1 MVDRTPADRPTLTGL
16 PDRARLWTFGA
27 DRPLAAEEHDRLIEA
42 TGRFIEKWAA
52 HGEALAAAFELR
64 HDRFLL
70 IAVDEREAAAS
81 GCSID
86 ALVGHVRELERELDL
101 TLVDAS
107 PIWFRDGRG
116 IRSVGRAEFRTLA
129 EGGEVNGGTP
139 VFDLTV
145 QRLGELRAGR
155 WELPAQD
162 SWHARLLPPGI
173 S

>member
-1 MVDRTPADRPTLTGL
+1 LVDRTPADRPTLTGL

-52 HGEALAAAFELR
+52 
-64 HDRFLL
+64 
-70 IAVDEREAAAS
+70 EAAAS